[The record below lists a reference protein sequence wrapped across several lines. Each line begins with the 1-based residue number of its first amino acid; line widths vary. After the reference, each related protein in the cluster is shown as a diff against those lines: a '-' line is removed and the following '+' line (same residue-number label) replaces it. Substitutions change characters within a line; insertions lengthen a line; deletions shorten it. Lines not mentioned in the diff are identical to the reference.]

1 MQSISVQLV
10 QVVVS
15 AVVALAVVGLSHL
28 FTHRRDIER
37 DRRQQRI
44 DYLVT
49 AFRALTKGVNHP
61 RLYEVA
67 DELSQAIANIQLF
80 GTPEQVRLAQKF
92 AVELAANKAASM
104 DDLLMQ
110 LRDSLR
116 CELGAEPVSGR
127 VLWLHIEKG
136 VDEQEGRPSSSTRL

>member
-1 MQSISVQLV
+1 VQIIIPALV
-10 QVVVS
+10 ALV
-15 AVVALAVVGLSHL
+15 VVALTHL
-28 FTHRRDIER
+28 FTRHRDLEKE
-37 DRRQQRI
+37 RRQQRI

-49 AFRALTKGVNHP
+49 AFRALTKAVNHP

-92 AVELAANKAASM
+92 ATELGTNKTACM

-110 LRDSLR
+110 LRDNLR
-116 CELGAEPVSGR
+116 SELGADAVSGR
-127 VLWLHIEKG
+127 VLWLHIEKNI
-136 VDEQEGRPSSSTRL
+136 DEQERKPSPPARG

>member
-1 MQSISVQLV
+1 MHTISVQLV

-15 AVVALAVVGLSHL
+15 AVVALAVVGLTHL
-28 FTHRRDIER
+28 FTHRRDLEK
-37 DRRQQRI
+37 DRRQQRV

-92 AVELAANKAASM
+92 AIELGTNKTASM

-116 CELGAEPVSGR
+116 SELGAEPVSGR
-127 VLWLHIEKG
+127 VLWLHIENI
-136 VDEQEGRPSSSTRL
+136 DEQERRP